1 MTSTEIRTYVR
12 VFRDGD
18 LWVIE
23 VPELDTVS
31 QSRTLAAAEEEAR
44 ALAAVWL
51 DVAADQ
57 VVVRMDY
64 SAMDPDAW
72 RLASEVR

>member
-1 MTSTEIRTYVR
+1 MTSTEIRTYAVR

-31 QSRTLAAAEEEAR
+31 QSRTPPLPRKMRSPRPAPSTRGSAASANAR
-44 ALAAVWL
+44 
-51 DVAADQ
+51 
-57 VVVRMDY
+57 
-64 SAMDPDAW
+64 
-72 RLASEVR
+72 